1 MTFLSGKTAFG
12 IGASIDVDT
21 EVFDSTGRATNPKLM
36 LPCEITGSAIDALG
50 GSNLLFS

>member
-21 EVFDSTGRATNPKLM
+21 EVFDSTGRAANPKLM